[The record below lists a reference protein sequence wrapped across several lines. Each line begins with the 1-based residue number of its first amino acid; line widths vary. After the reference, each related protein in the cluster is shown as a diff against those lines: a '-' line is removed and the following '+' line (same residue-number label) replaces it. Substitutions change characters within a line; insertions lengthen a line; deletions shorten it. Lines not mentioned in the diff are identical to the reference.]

1 MILMT
6 NKQHIYLNMNAG
18 FAFTRSMITLL
29 FLLSGFTAVG
39 HEPNAIFKSGENG
52 YKCYRIPAI
61 VITNKG
67 TLLAFAEARK
77 NSCGD
82 AGDID
87 LVVRRSFDGGK
98 TWLPMSVVWDD
109 TDNTCGNP
117 APVVDRKTGNIIL
130 LSTWNL
136 GTDHE
141 KQIIAGTGKDT
152 RRIFVLSSNDDGN
165 NWSQAREITASVKK
179 PDWTWY
185 ATGPCNG
192 IQIQTKKYK
201 GRLVIPCDHIE
212 AESKKYYSHSIFSDD
227 GGLTWKLGGTTPTDM
242 VNECTV
248 AELPKG
254 TLMLNMRNYN
264 ASRVRQI
271 STSKD
276 GGETWS
282 ELKPDGTLIEPVCQG
297 SLLWYDAK
305 GKKNFLA
312 FSNPASQKTRTNM
325 TVRLSYDKGKTW
337 KKKKVV
343 HEGPSA
349 YSNLVVLPN
358 GNLACLYEAGLKSA
372 YESILFKE
380 LLFSDF
386 K

>member
-1 MILMT
+1 MNTKFSL
-6 NKQHIYLNMNAG
+6 NKSVK
-18 FAFTRSMITLL
+18 SMITLL
-29 FLLSGFTAVG
+29 CLLSGV
-39 HEPNAIFKSGENG
+39 NAIGQEASTLFKSGENG

-61 VITNKG
+61 VTTTKG

-77 NSCGD
+77 SGCGD

-87 LVVRRSFDGGK
+87 LVVRRSSDGGK
-98 TWLPMSVVWDD
+98 TWSAMSVVWDD
-109 TDNTCGNP
+109 ADNTCGNP
-117 APVVDRKTGNIIL
+117 APVVDRNTGNILL

-141 KQIIAGTGKDT
+141 KDIIAKTSKDT

-165 NWSQAREITASVKK
+165 SWSKAREITANVKK

-192 IQIQTKKYK
+192 IQIQSKKYR

-212 AESKKYYSHSIFSDD
+212 AESKKYYSHSIHSDD
-227 GGLTWKLGGTTPTDM
+227 GGLTWQLGGTTPTDM

-254 TLMLNMRNYN
+254 ILMLNMRNYN
-264 ASRVRQI
+264 ATRVRQT

-282 ELKPDGTLIEPVCQG
+282 ELKADSTLIEPVCQG
-297 SLLWYDAK
+297 SLLWYDHK
-305 GKKNFLA
+305 GKKPFLA
-312 FSNPASQKTRTNM
+312 FSNPANQKARTTM
-325 TVRLSYDKGKTW
+325 TVRLSYDKGKSW
-337 KKKKVV
+337 KVKNIL

-358 GNLACLYEAGLKSA
+358 GNLACFYEAGQKSA
-372 YESILFKE
+372 YESIVFKE
-380 LLFSDF
+380 ISFGDF